1 MRGLFVTGTDTGVG
15 KTIVSAALLAS
26 MSASD
31 EAVAAC
37 KPVLTGT
44 EEPAGQWPPDD
55 ELLAAAYD
63 GDPAGVTGLR
73 FALPASPHLAARL
86 AGAAIDPR
94 ELIAAARAAGEGDRT
109 VVVEGVGGLLVPL

>member
-31 EAVAAC
+31 EAVAA
-37 KPVLTGT
+37 
-44 EEPAGQWPPDD
+44 
-55 ELLAAAYD
+55 AYD
-63 GDPAGVTGLR
+63 GDPADVTGLR

-109 VVVEGVGGLLVPL
+109 VVVEGVGGLLVPLADDFSV